1 MAITT
6 NTTRSM
12 SKSSTVLGVKCEATQ
27 KNLDKMLKDAG
38 CKGSVRKVMVPIPV
52 IPGVKDDVFFI
63 GINGVKFY
71 FQRGKSAQVPE
82 PVLKQGINCGL
93 FPEDYM
99 DMFPAARTAK
109 TTDKE

>member
-6 NTTRSM
+6 NTTKSM
-12 SKSSTVLGVKCEATQ
+12 SKSSTVLGVKCDATQ
-27 KNLDKMLKDAG
+27 KNLDKMCKDAG
-38 CKGSVRKVMVPIPV
+38 CKGTVRKVTVPIPI

-71 FQRGKSAQVPE
+71 FQRGKSAKVPE
-82 PVLKQGINCGL
+82 PVMKQGINCGL

-99 DMFPAARTAK
+99 DLFPDAKTTK

>member
-6 NTTRSM
+6 NTTKTL

-38 CKGSVRKVMVPIPV
+38 CKGAVRKILIPV
-52 IPGVKDDVFFI
+52 PTIPGVKDDVFFI

-71 FQRGKSAQVPE
+71 FQRGKSAHVPE
-82 PVLKQGINCGL
+82 PVLKQGVNCGL
-93 FPEDYM
+93 FPAEYL
-99 DMFPAARTAK
+99 DMLPAAKTAK
-109 TTDKE
+109 TEKE

>member
-6 NTTRSM
+6 NTTKSM

-27 KNLDKMLKDAG
+27 KNLDKMCKDAG
-38 CKGSVRKVMVPIPV
+38 CKGAVKKALVPIPM

-93 FPEDYM
+93 FPVEYM
-99 DMFPAARTAK
+99 DMLPADKASK

>member
-6 NTTRSM
+6 NTTKTL

-27 KNLDKMLKDAG
+27 KNLDKMLKDMG
-38 CKGSVRKVMVPIPV
+38 CKGVVKKVMLPIPTV
-52 IPGVKDDVFFI
+52 PGVKDDVFFI

-71 FQRGKSAQVPE
+71 FQRGKSAYVPE

-93 FPEDYM
+93 FPPEYM
-99 DMFPAARTAK
+99 DMLPAAKTAK
-109 TTDKE
+109 TEKE